1 MITKDTAARIFSAYR
16 EIEAAEGLLKG
27 IDEGAKD
34 TSALNYRDS
43 FGQARGLELGVPSGS
58 GHRVYNVNPIL
69 GAAVL
74 RAHVEKKRAEI
85 AELCEVARLEL
96 DRDF

>member
-16 EIEAAEGLLKG
+16 EIEAAEGLLKE
-27 IDEGAKD
+27 IRSVKREGWS
-34 TSALNYRDS
+34 SAS
-43 FGQARGLELGVPSGS
+43 HQVP
-58 GHRVYNVNPIL
+58 
-69 GAAVL
+69 AL